1 MQRLFSLFPAGW
13 PGVALLSLRSTVG
26 LLLISADAYSLSK
39 ADEVTLLVL
48 ILAITAFASGLLLLI
63 GFLTPIGGALGALSA
78 ACAVLFA
85 VPMGALNPM
94 QLRLSAVVVVVMAG
108 AVGILGPGAFSIDSR
123 LFGRRKIVI
132 P

>member
-1 MQRLFSLFPAGW
+1 MQRLFLSFPGGW
-13 PGVALLSLRSTVG
+13 PGLALLLLRSTVG
-26 LLLISADAYSLSK
+26 LVLISAGAYSLSR

-48 ILAITAFASGLLLLI
+48 ILAIAAFASGLLLLI
-63 GFLTPIGGALGALSA
+63 GFFTPIGGTLGALSA

-94 QLRLSAVVVVVMAG
+94 QLKVSAVVVVVMAG
-108 AVGILGPGAFSIDSR
+108 VVGILGPGAFSIDSR

>member
-1 MQRLFSLFPAGW
+1 MQRLFSSFPAGW
-13 PGVALLSLRSTVG
+13 PGVALLLLRSTVG
-26 LLLISADAYSLSK
+26 LLLISAGAYLLSK
-39 ADEVTLLVL
+39 VDELTLLVV
-48 ILAITAFASGLLLLI
+48 ILAIAAIASGLLLLI
-63 GFLTPIGGALGALSA
+63 GFFTPIGGTLGALSA

-85 VPMGALNPM
+85 APMGALHPM
-94 QLRLSAVVVVVMAG
+94 QLRASAVVVVVMAG

>member
-1 MQRLFSLFPAGW
+1 
-13 PGVALLSLRSTVG
+13 VG
-26 LLLISADAYSLSK
+26 LVLIAYSLSK

-48 ILAITAFASGLLLLI
+48 ILAIAAFASGLLLLI
-63 GFLTPIGGALGALSA
+63 GFFTPIGGTLGALSA
-78 ACAVLFA
+78 ACGALFA

-94 QLRLSAVVVVVMAG
+94 QLKVSAVVVVVMAG
-108 AVGILGPGAFSIDSR
+108 VVGILGPGAFSIDSR